1 MTSDIAYVHDNYI
14 FVGKQKQKKVT
25 FVSVIVLTANRRNL
39 SVKGTTQ
46 DECCQLS
53 NTMTTID
60 IPNTQIQ
67 IVFILNNY
75 QRTFGMLLPQQQR
88 HYKSTWRVVFENSV

>member
-1 MTSDIAYVHDNYI
+1 MTSGIAYVHDNYV

-25 FVSVIVLTANRRNL
+25 CVSVIVLTANRRNM

-46 DECCQLS
+46 DEYCQLS

-75 QRTFGMLLPQQQR
+75 QRHFR
-88 HYKSTWRVVFENSV
+88 NVVTPAAKIF